1 MMRAI
6 LVGLFLWGSNA
17 RAESLYS
24 IFVPE
29 AAGVAGAYHDKD
41 IRRAFPGLSKSDT
54 KMSVCSN
61 SMMSRAAEVTY
72 FGIPTDHEVILK
84 TTSCKGAARGLMC
97 QRIQQSTA
105 YYFESPGQHFVTF
118 DHMSYEDAAKVIS
131 AYKANGIANAPD
143 ELRTW
148 WNYRHV
154 RAVGRT
160 AHGFRLFLGDF
171 LCAGCMAKVDVV
183 LDESGT
189 LVLEQV
195 LEAGCI

>member
-1 MMRAI
+1 MKRAI
-6 LVGLFLWGSNA
+6 LVGLLLLSSNA
-17 RAESLYS
+17 RAEPRYS

-29 AAGVAGAYHDKD
+29 AASVPGAYHDRD
-41 IRRAFPGLSKSDT
+41 IRKAFPALRKSDT
-54 KMSVCSN
+54 KLSVCTN
-61 SMMSRAAEVTY
+61 SMMSRVAEITY
-72 FGIPTDHEVILK
+72 IGKPTDHEVILK
-84 TTSCKGAARGLMC
+84 TASCKGAAHGLIC
-97 QRIQQSTA
+97 ERIQQSRA
-105 YYFESPGQHFVTF
+105 YYFESPRQRFVTF
-118 DHMSYEDAAKVIS
+118 DDMSYEDAAKVIS

-154 RAVGRT
+154 RAIGRT
-160 AHGFRLFLGDF
+160 ARGFRLFLGDF

-183 LDESGT
+183 LDERGT